1 MSKKSKFR
9 ATTSA
14 SNAAGKKNTALE
26 EPAHRRNLESFERLA
41 RVLASVRSQGPA
53 SFSGPDA
60 LGRLVE
66 AGHFLRYTVS
76 PDEAMA
82 YLKALLG
89 SRERLVSE
97 DDRVYLRR
105 LAAAALPEI
114 RKRALPPK
122 PSGTQYVLTIYEER
136 RLTRAYRGFVKFF
149 EARRQLHPTLQ
160 EVNRQL
166 AEFYPSWSYE
176 DAKLA
181 DEQLIEVLRHR
192 SPRRRAMAAL
202 VFLHPLGK
210 KAIEQRCY
218 AIDKDLNRP
227 ATS

>member
-1 MSKKSKFR
+1 MSKKSKFH

-14 SNAAGKKNTALE
+14 SNAAGKKNKAPE
-26 EPAHRRNLESFERLA
+26 EPARRRDLEWFERSA
-41 RVLASVRSQGPA
+41 RVLASLRSQGPA
-53 SFSGPDA
+53 SFSGRDA
-60 LGRLVE
+60 LASLVQ
-66 AGHFLRYTVS
+66 AGYRLRYTVA
-76 PDEAMA
+76 PDVAVA

-89 SRERLVSE
+89 SRERLVSK
-97 DDRVYLRR
+97 DDRLYLRR

-122 PSGTQYVLTIYEER
+122 PSGTQYVLTIHEER
-136 RLTRAYRGFVKFF
+136 RLTRAYRGLVKFF
-149 EARRQLHPTLQ
+149 EARRERHPTLQ

-166 AEFYPSWSYE
+166 AEFYPPWSRE

-181 DEQLIEVLRHR
+181 DEQLMGLLRHR

-218 AIDKDLNRP
+218 AIDKDVDRP